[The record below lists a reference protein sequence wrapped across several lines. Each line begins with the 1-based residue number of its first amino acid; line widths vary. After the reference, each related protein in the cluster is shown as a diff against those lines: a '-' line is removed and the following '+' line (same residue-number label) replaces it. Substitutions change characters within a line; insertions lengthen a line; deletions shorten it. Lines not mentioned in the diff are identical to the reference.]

1 MEKRI
6 IPVTLRNNIL
16 RPIISEIIE
25 SNNIF
30 GNLEF
35 QLTDKNDLDKNN
47 KSILIADN
55 EFVVKELS
63 HAIKFETIFM
73 INCDSSDVIEVD
85 KLNSKIVLLSIPIQF
100 RDLYQRVSSIL
111 DQIDSQ
117 AARKLN
123 FNRFTYD
130 PSMRTL
136 SNDNLY
142 LRFTEKESQ
151 IFKSLLDN
159 SNMYISKRNLLK
171 KVWSYNEDI
180 DTHTLETHIYSLRKK
195 IEKKLLL
202 KDLIVFE
209 DNKGY
214 FLNKK
219 LL

>member
-6 IPVTLRNNIL
+6 IPVTLGNDKL
-16 RPIISEIIE
+16 RPIISEIFE
-25 SNNIF
+25 SNNVF
-30 GNLEF
+30 DNLQF
-35 QLTDKNDLDKNN
+35 QLTDKNDLNKNN
-47 KSILIADN
+47 ESILITDN
-55 EFVVKELS
+55 EFAVKELS
-63 HAIKFETIFM
+63 HAIKFDTIFI
-73 INCDSSDVIEVD
+73 INCNSDVIEMGE
-85 KLNSKIVLLSIPIQF
+85 LNSKIVLLSIPLQF

-130 PSMRTL
+130 PRMRTL

-159 SNMYISKRNLLK
+159 SNIYISKKNLLK

-195 IEKKLLL
+195 IEKNLLL

>member
-6 IPVTLRNNIL
+6 IPITLANHKL
-16 RPIISEIIE
+16 KFIISEIIE
-25 SNNIF
+25 SNNTF

-35 QLTDKNDLDKNN
+35 QLTKKNDLNKNN
-47 KSILIADN
+47 TNILITDN
-55 EFVVKELS
+55 EFAVKELS
-63 HAIKFETIFM
+63 HAVKFDTIFV
-73 INCDSSDVIEVD
+73 INCNSNTIEID
-85 KLNSKIVLLSIPIQF
+85 KLNRKIVLLSLPLKI
-100 RDLYQRVSSIL
+100 RDLYLRVSNSL
-111 DQIDSQ
+111 DQINSEI
-117 AARKLN
+117 ARKLK
-123 FNRFTYD
+123 FNKFTYD

-136 SNDNLY
+136 FNDNLY

-151 IFKSLLDN
+151 IFSILLDN
-159 SNMYISKRNLLK
+159 TDTHISKKNLLK

-195 IEKKLLL
+195 IEKNLLI

>member
-6 IPVTLRNNIL
+6 IPITLGNDKL
-16 RPIISEIIE
+16 RLIISEIIE
-25 SNNIF
+25 TNNIS

-35 QLTDKNDLDKNN
+35 QLTNKNDLDKNN
-47 KSILIADN
+47 KDILITDN
-55 EFVVKELS
+55 EFALKESS
-63 HAIKFETIFM
+63 HTIQFDTIFI
-73 INCDSSDVIEVD
+73 INCNSDAIEID
-85 KLNSKIVLLSIPIQF
+85 ELNRKIVLFSIPIQL
-100 RDLYQRVSSIL
+100 RDLYQRVSNSL
-111 DQIDSQ
+111 DQINSQ
-117 AARKLN
+117 SARKLK
-123 FNRFTYD
+123 FNLFTYD

-151 IFKSLLDN
+151 IFNSLLDN
-159 SNMYISKRNLLK
+159 SDTHISKKNLLK

-195 IEKKLLL
+195 IEKNLLL

>member
-6 IPVTLRNNIL
+6 IPVTLGNDKL
-16 RPIISEIIE
+16 RLIISEIIE

-35 QLTDKNDLDKNN
+35 QLTDKDDLNKND

-55 EFVVKELS
+55 EFAVKELF
-63 HAIKFETIFM
+63 HAIKFDTIFI
-73 INCDSSDVIEVD
+73 INCDNDVIETD

-100 RDLYQRVSSIL
+100 RDLYKRVSSAL
-111 DQIDSQ
+111 EQINSQ

-123 FNRFTYD
+123 FNIFTYD

-151 IFKSLLDN
+151 IFNSLLDN
-159 SNMYISKRNLLK
+159 SNIYISKKNLLK

-195 IEKKLLL
+195 IEKNLLL

>member
-6 IPVTLRNNIL
+6 IPITLGNDKL
-16 RPIISEIIE
+16 RLIISEIIE
-25 SNNIF
+25 SKNIF

-35 QLTDKNDLDKNN
+35 QLTNKNDLNKNN
-47 KSILIADN
+47 ESILITDN
-55 EFVVKELS
+55 EFAVKELS
-63 HAIKFETIFM
+63 HAIKFETIFI
-73 INCDSSDVIEVD
+73 INCNNDLLEMGKINSD
-85 KLNSKIVLLSIPIQF
+85 IVRLSIPLQI
-100 RDLYQRVSSIL
+100 RDLYQRVSNRL
-111 DQIDSQ
+111 DQINSQ
-117 AARKLN
+117 TARKLN
-123 FNRFTYD
+123 FDKFTYD
-130 PSMRTL
+130 PNMRTL

-151 IFKSLLDN
+151 IFNSLLDN
-159 SNMYISKRNLLK
+159 SDTHISKKNLLK

-195 IEKKLLL
+195 IEKNLLL

>member
-6 IPVTLRNNIL
+6 IPITLGNDKL
-16 RPIISEIIE
+16 RLIISEIIE

-35 QLTDKNDLDKNN
+35 QLTNKNDLNKNN

-63 HAIKFETIFM
+63 PEIKFDTIFI
-73 INCDSSDVIEVD
+73 INCDSDVIEMD
-85 KLNSKIVLLSIPIQF
+85 KLKNKIVLLSIPLQF

-111 DQIDSQ
+111 DQINSQ
-117 AARKLN
+117 DARKLN

-130 PSMRTL
+130 PSMRTI

-151 IFKSLLDN
+151 IFNSLLDN
-159 SNMYISKRNLLK
+159 SNIYISKKNLLK

-195 IEKKLLL
+195 IEKNLLL

>member
-1 MEKRI
+1 MKKRV
-6 IPVTLRNNIL
+6 IPVTLGNEKL
-16 RPIISEIIE
+16 RLIISEIIE

-35 QLTDKNDLDKNN
+35 QLTDKDDLNKND

-55 EFVVKELS
+55 EFAVKELS
-63 HAIKFETIFM
+63 HTIKYDTIFI
-73 INCDSSDVIEVD
+73 INCDSDVLEMD
-85 KLNSKIVLLSIPIQF
+85 KLNSKIVLLSIPLQF
-100 RDLYQRVSSIL
+100 RDLYQRVSSTI

-123 FNRFTYD
+123 FNSFTYD

-151 IFKSLLDN
+151 IFNSLLDN
-159 SNMYISKRNLLK
+159 SNIYISKKNLLK

-195 IEKKLLL
+195 IEKNLLL

>member
-6 IPVTLRNNIL
+6 IPVILGNDKL
-16 RPIISEIIE
+16 RPIISEIFE
-25 SNNIF
+25 SNNVF
-30 GNLEF
+30 DNLEF
-35 QLTDKNDLDKNN
+35 QLTDKNDLNKNN
-47 KSILIADN
+47 ESILITDN
-55 EFVVKELS
+55 EFAVKELS
-63 HAIKFETIFM
+63 HAIKFDTIFI
-73 INCDSSDVIEVD
+73 INCDSDVIEMGE
-85 KLNSKIVLLSIPIQF
+85 LNSKIVLLSIPLKF
-100 RDLYQRVSSIL
+100 RDLYQRISSTL

-151 IFKSLLDN
+151 IFNSLLDN
-159 SNMYISKRNLLK
+159 SNIYISKKNLLK

-195 IEKKLLL
+195 IEKNLLL

>member
-1 MEKRI
+1 MEKRV
-6 IPVTLRNNIL
+6 IPVTLGNGKL

-35 QLTDKNDLDKNN
+35 QLTDKNDLNKNN

-63 HAIKFETIFM
+63 HAIKFDTIFI
-73 INCDSSDVIEVD
+73 INCDSDVIETD
-85 KLNSKIVLLSIPIQF
+85 KLNSKFVLLSIPLQF
-100 RDLYQRVSSIL
+100 RDLYQRVSSTL
-111 DQIDSQ
+111 EQINSQ

-123 FNRFTYD
+123 FNSFTYD

-151 IFKSLLDN
+151 IFNSLLDN
-159 SNMYISKRNLLK
+159 SNLYISKKDLLK

-195 IEKKLLL
+195 IEKNLLL

>member
-6 IPVTLRNNIL
+6 IPVTLRNDKL

-35 QLTDKNDLDKNN
+35 QLTDKDDLNKND

-55 EFVVKELS
+55 EFAAKELS
-63 HAIKFETIFM
+63 HAIKFDTIFI
-73 INCDSSDVIEVD
+73 INCDSDVIEMD
-85 KLNSKIVLLSIPIQF
+85 KLKNKIVLLSIPLQF

-111 DQIDSQ
+111 DQINSQ

-136 SNDNLY
+136 SNDNLH

-151 IFKSLLDN
+151 IFNSLLDN
-159 SNMYISKRNLLK
+159 SNIYISKRNLLK
-171 KVWSYNEDI
+171 KVWSYNDDI

-195 IEKKLLL
+195 IEKNLLL

>member
-6 IPVTLRNNIL
+6 IPVTLGNDKL

-25 SNNIF
+25 SNNVF
-30 GNLEF
+30 DNLEF
-35 QLTDKNDLDKNN
+35 QLTDKNDLNN
-47 KSILIADN
+47 NNESILITDN
-55 EFVVKELS
+55 EFAVKELS
-63 HAIKFETIFM
+63 HAIKFDTIFI
-73 INCDSSDVIEVD
+73 INCDSDVIEMGE
-85 KLNSKIVLLSIPIQF
+85 LNSKIVLLSIPLQF
-100 RDLYQRVSSIL
+100 RDLYQRVSNTL
-111 DQIDSQ
+111 DQINSQ
-117 AARKLN
+117 AERKLN
-123 FNRFTYD
+123 FNSFTYD

-136 SNDNLY
+136 FNDNLY

-159 SNMYISKRNLLK
+159 SNTHISKKNLLK

-195 IEKKLLL
+195 IEKNLLL

>member
-1 MEKRI
+1 MEKRV
-6 IPVTLRNNIL
+6 IPVTLGNEKL
-16 RPIISEIIE
+16 RLIISEIIE

-30 GNLEF
+30 GNLAF
-35 QLTDKNDLDKNN
+35 RLTDKDDLNKND

-55 EFVVKELS
+55 EFAVKELS
-63 HAIKFETIFM
+63 HTIKYDTIFI
-73 INCDSSDVIEVD
+73 INCDSDVLEMD
-85 KLNSKIVLLSIPIQF
+85 KLNSKIVLLSIPLQF
-100 RDLYQRVSSIL
+100 RDLYQRDSSTI

-117 AARKLN
+117 AARKLH
-123 FNRFTYD
+123 FNSFTYD

-151 IFKSLLDN
+151 IFNTLLDN
-159 SNMYISKRNLLK
+159 SNIYISKKNLLK

-195 IEKKLLL
+195 IEKNLLL

>member
-1 MEKRI
+1 MGYQI
-6 IPVTLRNNIL
+6 
-16 RPIISEIIE
+16 
-25 SNNIF
+25 
-30 GNLEF
+30 
-35 QLTDKNDLDKNN
+35 
-47 KSILIADN
+47 KSQ
-55 EFVVKELS
+55 
-63 HAIKFETIFM
+63 T
-73 INCDSSDVIEVD
+73 
-85 KLNSKIVLLSIPIQF
+85 
-100 RDLYQRVSSIL
+100 
-111 DQIDSQ
+111 
-117 AARKLN
+117 ARKLN
-123 FNRFTYD
+123 FNSFTYD

-151 IFKSLLDN
+151 ILQIFLDN
-159 SNMYISKRNLLK
+159 TDTHISKKNLLK

-195 IEKKLLL
+195 IEKNLLL

>member
-1 MEKRI
+1 MEKRV
-6 IPVTLRNNIL
+6 IPLTLGNDKL
-16 RPIISEIIE
+16 RTIISEIIE
-25 SNNIF
+25 PNNVF

-35 QLTDKNDLDKNN
+35 QLTNKNDLNKNN
-47 KSILIADN
+47 KSILITDN
-55 EFVVKELS
+55 EFAVKELS
-63 HAIKFETIFM
+63 HTTKFDKIFI
-73 INCDSSDVIEVD
+73 INCDSHVIEMD
-85 KLNSKIVLLSIPIQF
+85 KLDSNIILLSIPLHF
-100 RDLYQRVSSIL
+100 RDLYQKVSSTL
-111 DQIDSQ
+111 NQINSQ

-151 IFKSLLDN
+151 IFNSLLDN
-159 SNMYISKRNLLK
+159 SNIYISKKNLLK

-195 IEKKLLL
+195 IEKNLLI
-202 KDLIVFE
+202 KDLIIFE
-209 DNKGY
+209 ENKGY

-219 LL
+219 IL

>member
-1 MEKRI
+1 MEKRV
-6 IPVTLRNNIL
+6 IPVTLGNDKL

-25 SNNIF
+25 SNNVF
-30 GNLEF
+30 DNLEF
-35 QLTDKNDLDKNN
+35 QLIDKNDLN
-47 KSILIADN
+47 KSNESILITDN
-55 EFVVKELS
+55 EFAVKELS
-63 HAIKFETIFM
+63 HANKFDTIFI
-73 INCDSSDVIEVD
+73 INCDSDVIEMGE
-85 KLNSKIVLLSIPIQF
+85 LNSKIVLLSTPLQF
-100 RDLYQRVSSIL
+100 RDLYQRVSSTF
-111 DQIDSQ
+111 DQINSQ

-123 FNRFTYD
+123 FNSFTYD

-136 SNDNLY
+136 FNDNFH
-142 LRFTEKESQ
+142 LRLTEKESQ
-151 IFKSLLDN
+151 IFNSLLDN
-159 SNMYISKRNLLK
+159 SNTHISKKNLLK

-195 IEKKLLL
+195 IEKNLLL

>member
-6 IPVTLRNNIL
+6 IPIILVNDKLRL
-16 RPIISEIIE
+16 IISEIIE
-25 SNNIF
+25 SNKIF
-30 GNLEF
+30 RDLEF
-35 QLTDKNDLDKNN
+35 QLTNKNDLNKNN
-47 KSILIADN
+47 KSILITDN
-55 EFVVKELS
+55 EFAVKELS
-63 HAIKFETIFM
+63 HAIIFDTIFI
-73 INCDSSDVIEVD
+73 INCNSDPIELG
-85 KLNSKIVLLSIPIQF
+85 KFKSKIVLLSLPLQI
-100 RDLYQRVSSIL
+100 RDLYQRVSNSL
-111 DQIDSQ
+111 DQINSQ
-117 AARKLN
+117 IARKLK

-151 IFKSLLDN
+151 ILQIFLDN
-159 SNMYISKRNLLK
+159 TDTYISKKNLLK

-195 IEKKLLL
+195 IEKNLLL

-219 LL
+219 IL

>member
-1 MEKRI
+1 MEKRV
-6 IPVTLRNNIL
+6 IPVTLGNDKL
-16 RPIISEIIE
+16 RLIISEIIE

-35 QLTDKNDLDKNN
+35 QLTDKDDLNKND

-55 EFVVKELS
+55 EFAVKELS
-63 HAIKFETIFM
+63 HAIKYDTIFI
-73 INCDSSDVIEVD
+73 INCDSDVLEMD
-85 KLNSKIVLLSIPIQF
+85 KLNSKIVLLSIPLQF

-111 DQIDSQ
+111 DQINSQ

-136 SNDNLY
+136 SNDNLH

-151 IFKSLLDN
+151 IFNSLLDN
-159 SNMYISKRNLLK
+159 SNIYISKRNLLK
-171 KVWSYNEDI
+171 KVWSYNDDI

-195 IEKKLLL
+195 IEKNLLL

>member
-6 IPVTLRNNIL
+6 IPVTLGNDKL

-25 SNNIF
+25 SNNVF
-30 GNLEF
+30 DNLEF
-35 QLTDKNDLDKNN
+35 QLIDKNDLN
-47 KSILIADN
+47 KSNESILITDN
-55 EFVVKELS
+55 EFAVKELS
-63 HAIKFETIFM
+63 HANKFDTIFI
-73 INCDSSDVIEVD
+73 INCDSDVIEMGE
-85 KLNSKIVLLSIPIQF
+85 LNSKIVLLSTPLQF
-100 RDLYQRVSSIL
+100 RDLYQRVSSTL
-111 DQIDSQ
+111 DQINSQ
-117 AARKLN
+117 AERKLN
-123 FNRFTYD
+123 FNSFTYD

-136 SNDNLY
+136 FNDNLH

-151 IFKSLLDN
+151 IFNSLLDN
-159 SNMYISKRNLLK
+159 SNIYISKKNLLK

-195 IEKKLLL
+195 IEKNLLI

>member
-1 MEKRI
+1 MEKRV
-6 IPVTLRNNIL
+6 IPVTLGNDKL
-16 RPIISEIIE
+16 RLIISEIIE

-35 QLTDKNDLDKNN
+35 QLTDKDDLNKND

-55 EFVVKELS
+55 EFAVKELS
-63 HAIKFETIFM
+63 HTIKYDTIFI
-73 INCDSSDVIEVD
+73 INCDSGVLEVD
-85 KLNSKIVLLSIPIQF
+85 KLDSKIVLLSIPLQF
-100 RDLYQRVSSIL
+100 RDLYQRVSSTI

-117 AARKLN
+117 AAQKLN
-123 FNRFTYD
+123 FNKFTYD
-130 PSMRTL
+130 PGMRTL

-151 IFKSLLDN
+151 IFNSLLNN
-159 SNMYISKRNLLK
+159 SNIYISKKNLLK

-195 IEKKLLL
+195 IEKNLLL

>member
-1 MEKRI
+1 MEKRV
-6 IPVTLRNNIL
+6 IPVTLGNDKL

-35 QLTDKNDLDKNN
+35 QLTDKNDLNKNN

-55 EFVVKELS
+55 EFAVKELS
-63 HAIKFETIFM
+63 PEIKFDTIFI
-73 INCDSSDVIEVD
+73 INCDSDVIEID
-85 KLNSKIVLLSIPIQF
+85 ELNSKIVLLSIPLQF
-100 RDLYQRVSSIL
+100 RDLYKRVSSIL

-151 IFKSLLDN
+151 IFNSLLDN
-159 SNMYISKRNLLK
+159 SNIYISKKNLLK

-195 IEKKLLL
+195 IEKNLLL

>member
-6 IPVTLRNNIL
+6 IPIIL
-16 RPIISEIIE
+16 VNDKLKLIISEIIE
-25 SNNIF
+25 SNKIF
-30 GNLEF
+30 RDLEF
-35 QLTDKNDLDKNN
+35 QLTNKNDLNKNN
-47 KSILIADN
+47 KNILITDN
-55 EFVVKELS
+55 EFAVKELS
-63 HAIKFETIFM
+63 HAIIFDTIFI
-73 INCDSSDVIEVD
+73 INCNSESIELG
-85 KLNSKIVLLSIPIQF
+85 KFKSKIVLLSLPLQI
-100 RDLYQRVSSIL
+100 RDLYQRVSNSL
-111 DQIDSQ
+111 DQINSQ
-117 AARKLN
+117 IARKLN

-151 IFKSLLDN
+151 IFNCLLDN
-159 SNMYISKRNLLK
+159 SNTHISKKNLLK

-195 IEKKLLL
+195 IEKNLSL

>member
-1 MEKRI
+1 MEKRV
-6 IPVTLRNNIL
+6 IPVTLGNDKL
-16 RPIISEIIE
+16 RLIISEIIE

-35 QLTDKNDLDKNN
+35 QLTDKDDLNKND

-55 EFVVKELS
+55 EFAVKELS
-63 HAIKFETIFM
+63 NAIKYDTIFI
-73 INCDSSDVIEVD
+73 INCDSDVLEMD
-85 KLNSKIVLLSIPIQF
+85 KLNSKIVLLSIPLQF
-100 RDLYQRVSSIL
+100 RDLYQRVSSTI

-123 FNRFTYD
+123 FNSFTYD

-136 SNDNLY
+136 FKDNFH
-142 LRFTEKESQ
+142 LRLTEKESQ
-151 IFKSLLDN
+151 IFNSLLDN
-159 SNMYISKRNLLK
+159 SNTHISKKNLLK

-195 IEKKLLL
+195 IEKNLLL
-202 KDLIVFE
+202 KDLIIFE

>member
-136 SNDNLY
+136 SNGNLY

-151 IFKSLLDN
+151 IFNSLLDN
-159 SNMYISKRNLLK
+159 SNIYISKKNLLK

-195 IEKKLLL
+195 IEKNLLL

>member
-6 IPVTLRNNIL
+6 IPVTLGNDKL
-16 RPIISEIIE
+16 RLIISEIIE
-25 SNNIF
+25 SNNVF
-30 GNLEF
+30 DNLEF
-35 QLTDKNDLDKNN
+35 QLTDKNDLNN
-47 KSILIADN
+47 NNESILITDN
-55 EFVVKELS
+55 EFAVKELS
-63 HAIKFETIFM
+63 HAIKFDTIFI
-73 INCDSSDVIEVD
+73 INCDSDVIEMGE
-85 KLNSKIVLLSIPIQF
+85 LNSKIVLLSIPLQF
-100 RDLYQRVSSIL
+100 RDLYQRVSNTL
-111 DQIDSQ
+111 DQINSQ
-117 AARKLN
+117 AERKLN
-123 FNRFTYD
+123 FNSFTYD

-136 SNDNLY
+136 FNDNLY

-159 SNMYISKRNLLK
+159 SNTHISKKNLLK

-195 IEKKLLL
+195 IEKNLLL